1 MKGCVNVILFKIIA
15 WILIVLFLFIFIS
28 LFTKLTIDLTY
39 KFDPND
45 QRLVILIK
53 ALFGLIRIRMDIP
66 ELNDTNTEKQKS
78 EKPDPSLDK
87 NFTDIDSIDEDE
99 ALKAYRPIKYWMKN
113 INELYK
119 VVKKSLKKV
128 RITQLVW
135 KSAIGTGNAATTGII
150 SGVGWS
156 FKGTVIGMLSYYFS
170 LKVQPQ
176 LEIRPIF
183 NRKISNTYVKCIF
196 QVRAGQAILAGL
208 KIFKLWKKMKSLR
221 QLTENRKVHEQAGDQ
236 LV

>member
-1 MKGCVNVILFKIIA
+1 MILFKIIA

-78 EKPDPSLDK
+78 EKTDPSLDK

>member
-1 MKGCVNVILFKIIA
+1 MILFKIIA

-45 QRLVILIK
+45 QRLVVLIK

-78 EKPDPSLDK
+78 EKTDPSLDK

-135 KSAIGTGNAATTGII
+135 KSAIGTGDAATTGII
-150 SGVGWS
+150 SGVGWG

>member
-1 MKGCVNVILFKIIA
+1 MILFKIIA

-45 QRLVILIK
+45 QRLVVLIK

-78 EKPDPSLDK
+78 EKTDPSLDK

-135 KSAIGTGNAATTGII
+135 KSAIGTGDAATTGII

>member
-1 MKGCVNVILFKIIA
+1 MILFKIIA

-45 QRLVILIK
+45 QRLVVLIK

-78 EKPDPSLDK
+78 EKTDPSLDK

-113 INELYK
+113 MNELYK

-150 SGVGWS
+150 SGVGWG

>member
-1 MKGCVNVILFKIIA
+1 MILFKIIA

-135 KSAIGTGNAATTGII
+135 KSAIGTGDAATTGII

>member
-1 MKGCVNVILFKIIA
+1 MILFKIIA

-113 INELYK
+113 MNELYK

-236 LV
+236 SV

>member
-1 MKGCVNVILFKIIA
+1 MILFKIIA

>member
-1 MKGCVNVILFKIIA
+1 MILFKIIA

-45 QRLVILIK
+45 QRLVVLIK

-78 EKPDPSLDK
+78 DKPVPSLDK

-113 INELYK
+113 MNELYK
-119 VVKKSLKKV
+119 VMKKSLKKV

>member
-1 MKGCVNVILFKIIA
+1 VILFKIIA

-45 QRLVILIK
+45 QRLVVLIK

-78 EKPDPSLDK
+78 DKPVPSLDK

-113 INELYK
+113 MNELYK
-119 VVKKSLKKV
+119 VMKKSLKKV

>member
-1 MKGCVNVILFKIIA
+1 VILFKIIA

-45 QRLVILIK
+45 QRLVVLIK

-78 EKPDPSLDK
+78 EKTDPSLDK

-113 INELYK
+113 MNELYK
-119 VVKKSLKKV
+119 VMKKSLKKV

>member
-1 MKGCVNVILFKIIA
+1 MILFKIIA

-78 EKPDPSLDK
+78 EKTDPSLDK

-113 INELYK
+113 MNELYK

>member
-1 MKGCVNVILFKIIA
+1 VILFKIIA

-78 EKPDPSLDK
+78 EKTDPSLDK

>member
-1 MKGCVNVILFKIIA
+1 MILFKIIA

-45 QRLVILIK
+45 QRLVVLIK

-78 EKPDPSLDK
+78 EKTDPSLDK

-113 INELYK
+113 MNELYK

-135 KSAIGTGNAATTGII
+135 KSAIGTGDAATTGII
-150 SGVGWS
+150 SGVGWG

>member
-1 MKGCVNVILFKIIA
+1 MILFKIIA

-113 INELYK
+113 MNELYK
-119 VVKKSLKKV
+119 VMKKSLKKV

>member
-1 MKGCVNVILFKIIA
+1 MILFKIIA

-113 INELYK
+113 MNELYK

-135 KSAIGTGNAATTGII
+135 KSAIGTGDAATTGII

-236 LV
+236 SV

>member
-1 MKGCVNVILFKIIA
+1 MILFKIIA

-45 QRLVILIK
+45 QRLVVLIK

-78 EKPDPSLDK
+78 EKTDPSLDK

-113 INELYK
+113 MNELYK

-135 KSAIGTGNAATTGII
+135 KSAIGTGDAATTGII
-150 SGVGWS
+150 SGVGWG

-236 LV
+236 SV

>member
-1 MKGCVNVILFKIIA
+1 MILFKIIA

-113 INELYK
+113 MNELYK

>member
-1 MKGCVNVILFKIIA
+1 MILFKIIA

-45 QRLVILIK
+45 QRLVVLIK

-78 EKPDPSLDK
+78 EKTDPSLDK

-113 INELYK
+113 MNELYK

>member
-1 MKGCVNVILFKIIA
+1 MILFKIIA

-45 QRLVILIK
+45 QRLVVLIK

-78 EKPDPSLDK
+78 EKTDPSLDK

-113 INELYK
+113 MNELYK

-236 LV
+236 SV

>member
-1 MKGCVNVILFKIIA
+1 MILFKIIA

-45 QRLVILIK
+45 QRLVVLIK

-113 INELYK
+113 MNELYK

-135 KSAIGTGNAATTGII
+135 KSAIGTGDAATTGII

>member
-1 MKGCVNVILFKIIA
+1 MILFKIIA

-78 EKPDPSLDK
+78 EKTDPSLDK

-113 INELYK
+113 MNELYK

-135 KSAIGTGNAATTGII
+135 KSAIGTGDAATTGII

-236 LV
+236 SV

>member
-1 MKGCVNVILFKIIA
+1 MILFKIIA

-78 EKPDPSLDK
+78 EKTDPSLDK

-99 ALKAYRPIKYWMKN
+99 ALKAYRPIK
-113 INELYK
+113 
-119 VVKKSLKKV
+119 
-128 RITQLVW
+128 
-135 KSAIGTGNAATTGII
+135 
-150 SGVGWS
+150 
-156 FKGTVIGMLSYYFS
+156 
-170 LKVQPQ
+170 
-176 LEIRPIF
+176 
-183 NRKISNTYVKCIF
+183 
-196 QVRAGQAILAGL
+196 
-208 KIFKLWKKMKSLR
+208 
-221 QLTENRKVHEQAGDQ
+221 
-236 LV
+236 

>member
-1 MKGCVNVILFKIIA
+1 MILFKIIA

-78 EKPDPSLDK
+78 EKTDPSLDK

-135 KSAIGTGNAATTGII
+135 KSAIGTGDAATTGII
-150 SGVGWS
+150 SGVGWG

>member
-1 MKGCVNVILFKIIA
+1 VILFKIIA

-45 QRLVILIK
+45 QRLVVLIK

-78 EKPDPSLDK
+78 EKTDPSLDK

-113 INELYK
+113 MNELYK

-236 LV
+236 SV

>member
-1 MKGCVNVILFKIIA
+1 MILFKIIA

-45 QRLVILIK
+45 QRLVVLIK

-78 EKPDPSLDK
+78 EKTDPSLDK

-113 INELYK
+113 MNELYK
-119 VVKKSLKKV
+119 VMKKSLKKV

-135 KSAIGTGNAATTGII
+135 KSAIGTGDAATTGII
-150 SGVGWS
+150 SGVGWG

>member
-1 MKGCVNVILFKIIA
+1 MILFKIIA

-45 QRLVILIK
+45 QRLVVLIK

-78 EKPDPSLDK
+78 DKPVPSLDK

-150 SGVGWS
+150 SGVGWG